1 MITEATRFIADYG
14 YWGIAGVVGLES
26 MGIPLPGETI
36 LIAAAAWAA
45 FSHQLSIELVI
56 AAAAGG
62 AIVGDS
68 LGYLIGRRIG
78 FPLLLRYGARI
89 GATEARLKV
98 GQYLFLRHGGKVVF
112 FGRFMALLRTLA
124 ALLAGINQ
132 MPWPR
137 FLFFNATGGIVWA
150 TVFGVG
156 AYMFG
161 SALHRITGPLAIGF
175 ALLGAAA
182 ALTGFVLARRHER
195 HLLAE
200 AERALPGPLGGTHR
214 SRSPR

>member
-112 FGRFMALLRTLA
+112 HRFWGWGLHVRKRAPPHYGASRHWLCA
-124 ALLAGINQ
+124 
-132 MPWPR
+132 PR
-137 FLFFNATGGIVWA
+137 RRRRA
-150 TVFGVG
+150 
-156 AYMFG
+156 
-161 SALHRITGPLAIGF
+161 HRVCA
-175 ALLGAAA
+175 GAA
-182 ALTGFVLARRHER
+182 
-195 HLLAE
+195 
-200 AERALPGPLGGTHR
+200 P
-214 SRSPR
+214 

>member
-1 MITEATRFIADYG
+1 MITEATRFISEYG

-36 LIAAAAWAA
+36 LIAAATWAA

-78 FPLLLRYGARI
+78 FPLLLRYGAPI

-124 ALLAGINQ
+124 ALLAGTNR

-137 FLFFNATGGIVWA
+137 FFFFNATGGIVWA

-161 SALHRITGPLAIGF
+161 SALHRITGPLAIAF

-195 HLLAE
+195 RLLAE
-200 AERALPGPLGGTHR
+200 AESALPGPLGGRNR